1 MVRAPDAV
9 LTDGSR
15 TKSKRKEQEKQS
27 RCLEP
32 KQAQNSG
39 QRAERRLC
47 ASSNGI
53 ANATR
58 LRVAGPRQRLVGRR
72 QECAEF
78 LCSANLAHSRILA
91 AGWLAFFIAQLA
103 FMRHIFFGLH
113 PMKLRQAIGPA
124 RSPGLKGQRSTVL
137 NPRLKQLMKELGDAI
152 NESLSES
159 EQISDVISKIK
170 QGGYDVF
177 LVLEATIGFNRRD
190 EEPVGKP
197 TLVKDKKGD
206 PEFRLNAQDLKFLKS
221 LRISSEDAA

>member
-1 MVRAPDAV
+1 
-9 LTDGSR
+9 
-15 TKSKRKEQEKQS
+15 
-27 RCLEP
+27 
-32 KQAQNSG
+32 
-39 QRAERRLC
+39 
-47 ASSNGI
+47 
-53 ANATR
+53 
-58 LRVAGPRQRLVGRR
+58 
-72 QECAEF
+72 
-78 LCSANLAHSRILA
+78 
-91 AGWLAFFIAQLA
+91 
-103 FMRHIFFGLH
+103 
-113 PMKLRQAIGPA
+113 
-124 RSPGLKGQRSTVL
+124 
-137 NPRLKQLMKELGDAI
+137 MKELGDAI